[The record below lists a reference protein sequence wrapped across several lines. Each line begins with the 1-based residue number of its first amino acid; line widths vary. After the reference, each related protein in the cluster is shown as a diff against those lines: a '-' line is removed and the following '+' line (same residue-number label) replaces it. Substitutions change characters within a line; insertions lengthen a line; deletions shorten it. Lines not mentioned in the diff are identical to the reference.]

1 MTDTNLDMLVIDS
14 IDDYTNG
21 SSKGSFLLEEGSY
34 DSARVVGW
42 VIAKTEF
49 EGKERKVFRL
59 LWQISDGDKVY
70 NLRGSSWSFSS
81 NEKSTFRI
89 EVSKWFDK
97 TTWPEIVE
105 LLIKGG
111 ILVKNDDGKSAHF
124 NVDAFLCKYG
134 RLLVEEKT
142 SKKGS
147 KYNVIKSI
155 SPVKKKEEFEW
166 GEVPEFLVKGDDV
179 LKYKLVD
186 GVKIHVKE
194 SADNVKIDDEPKTEA
209 PEPKVNQVDAK
220 EFLEGKEEA
229 EKLPF

>member
-21 SSKGSFLLEEGSY
+21 SSKGSFLLDEGSY

-42 VIAKTEF
+42 TIVRTEF
-49 EGKERKVFRL
+49 EGKERKVVRL
-59 LWQISDGDKVY
+59 LWQIKHEDKVY
-70 NLRGSSWSFSS
+70 NLRGSGWSFSS

-97 TTWPEIVE
+97 TNWPDIVE

-124 NVDAFLCKYG
+124 NVDAFLGKYG
-134 RLLVEEKT
+134 RLLIEEKT

-155 SPVKKKEEFEW
+155 SPAKKKEEFAW
-166 GEVPEFLVKGDDV
+166 GEVPAFLVEGEDV
-179 LKYKLVD
+179 LKYKLAD
-186 GVKIHVKE
+186 GVQVHAKEDTQHV
-194 SADNVKIDDEPKTEA
+194 AIVEPKTEA
-209 PEPKVNQVDAK
+209 PEPKVNKVDAK
-220 EFLEGKEEA
+220 EFFA
-229 EKLPF
+229 EKKEDEDLPF